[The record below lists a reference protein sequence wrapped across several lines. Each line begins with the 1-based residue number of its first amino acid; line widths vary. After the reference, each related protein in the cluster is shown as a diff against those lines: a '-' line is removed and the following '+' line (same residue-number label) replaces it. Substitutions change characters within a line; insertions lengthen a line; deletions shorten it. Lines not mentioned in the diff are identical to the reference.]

1 VSAERGNG
9 KPNRRTVRRG
19 VSAERANGKPNRR
32 TVRRGVSA
40 ERANGKPNRR
50 TVRRGVSAERAN
62 GKPNRRTVSAARR
75 LIVGG
80 GRRGLVFLL
89 AAAVL
94 SSCDWRGIANVPL
107 PVGRGA
113 GSDHLT
119 IYVQMPDTLA
129 LNTNSRVRVAD
140 VWVGTVRDIR
150 LKNWI
155 ATLTLDVDPGVKLPA
170 NATAKIGQTSLLG
183 TQHVELA
190 VPKTPSPQQLKS
202 GDTIPLRNSSA
213 YPTIER
219 TLASIAVILTGGGI
233 TNLDVIQTEILNILD
248 GHVDQVHE
256 FLRRL
261 DTFTAEL
268 NRRRGDLTRAIDST
282 NQLLTI
288 IANHN
293 DTLDRVLTDIPPLIQ
308 HFADTRELFAD
319 ATESLGR
326 FSDVANRALSD
337 TRPNLHQNLQ
347 SLQRPLIQLGR
358 ASPLVVDAL
367 RLGLTAPFNI
377 DDVSKV
383 IRGDYVNVSVGID
396 LTLSAVDNALLSG
409 TGYSGALRALEQ
421 SWGRDPATM
430 IPDVRYTPNPN
441 DAPGGPLV
449 ERGE

>member
-1 VSAERGNG
+1 
-9 KPNRRTVRRG
+9 VRRAVLG
-19 VSAERANGKPNRR
+19 
-32 TVRRGVSA
+32 
-40 ERANGKPNRR
+40 
-50 TVRRGVSAERAN
+50 
-62 GKPNRRTVSAARR
+62 
-75 LIVGG
+75 LIVG
-80 GRRGLVFLL
+80 GRRGLALLL
-89 AAAVL
+89 AAAAL
-94 SSCDWRGIANVPL
+94 TSCTWRGIANVPL
-107 PVGRGA
+107 PIGRGT
-113 GSDHLT
+113 GSGHLT

-155 ATLTLDVDPGVKLPA
+155 ATLTLDVDPSVKLPA

-190 VPKTPSPQQLKS
+190 PPKNPSPQPLKS
-202 GDTIPLRNSSA
+202 GATIGLLNSSA

-256 FLRRL
+256 FLSRL

-268 NRRRGDLTRAIDST
+268 NRRRDDLTRAIDST
-282 NQLLTI
+282 NQLLAI
-288 IANHN
+288 IADHN
-293 DTLDRVLTDIPPLIQ
+293 DTLDRVLTDIPPLIR
-308 HFADTRELFAD
+308 HFADTRELFGD
-319 ATESLGR
+319 AIESLGR
-326 FSDVANRALSD
+326 FSDAADRALSD
-337 TRPNLHQNLQ
+337 TRPNLHQNLE
-347 SLQRPLIQLGR
+347 SLQRALIQLGR
-358 ASPLVVDAL
+358 ASPFVVDAL

-377 DDVSKV
+377 DGVPKL
-383 IRGDYVNVSVGID
+383 IRGDYVNVSAGID
-396 LTLSAVDNALLSG
+396 LTLSALDNALLSG
-409 TGYSGALRALEQ
+409 TGLSGMFRALEQ